1 MIPLA
6 ALLAFAAALA
16 VVTASP
22 GPSIA
27 ALVARVFATGL
38 KSVAP
43 FLAAMWIGEIIWL
56 SAAVLGLSF
65 LAQQFQLAF
74 TILKYCGAAYL
85 LFLAYKAWTAPTEV
99 ASGELPDAGSPLRMF
114 LAGLAITLG
123 NPKIMV
129 FYMALLPSLVD
140 LAHVS
145 LAGWLELSIVAVAVC
160 IACDMAWALT
170 ASKARQFL
178 KSRRAVQAANR
189 TSAVVMGGAALAIA
203 IK

>member
-1 MIPLA
+1 MIPLT

-27 ALVARVFATGL
+27 ALVARVFATGF

-74 TILKYCGAAYL
+74 DILKYCGAAYL
-85 LFLAYKAWTAPTEV
+85 LFLAWQAWTAPTDV
-99 ASGELPDAGSPLRMF
+99 SGGTLPDGGSPLRMF
-114 LAGLAITLG
+114 FAGLAITLG

-145 LAGWLELSIVAVAVC
+145 VAGWLELSIVAVAVC
-160 IACDMAWALT
+160 IACDVTWALL
-170 ASKARQFL
+170 ASKARTFL
-178 KSRRAVQAANR
+178 KSRRAVRAANR

-203 IK
+203 LK

>member
-6 ALLAFAAALA
+6 ALVAFAAALA

-43 FLAAMWIGEIIWL
+43 FLAAMWIGELVWL

-74 TILKYCGAAYL
+74 TLLKYCGSAYL
-85 LFLAYKAWTAPTEV
+85 LYLAWKAWTAPTEV
-99 ASGELPDAGSPLRMF
+99 SGGTLPDAGSPMRMF

-140 LAHVS
+140 LARVS
-145 LAGWLELSIVAVAVC
+145 VTGWLELSVVAVLVC
-160 IACDMAWALT
+160 IACDLTWAVM
-170 ASKARQFL
+170 ASKARTLL

-203 IK
+203 VK